1 MRSLARCRTFK
12 VMMRPAMILPRVT
25 AVAMAVIVAL
35 MSPPRAQAQLRVE
48 PSASRFWLGG
58 LALTGAAVV
67 LDRGMREIAAH
78 NQSSALDDLAR
89 DVDPLGRAR
98 YLVPALVGAYLV
110 PRLAGRHRLS
120 DAVLRIGMGYA
131 VTSGMVSVLK
141 PAIGRHRPDA
151 RGDPSRF
158 HPFSTGEEWHS
169 LPSGHTSHAFAIAAG
184 IADEARNPW
193 VTGVAYGAASLVG
206 IQRIYT
212 SAHWTSDVVASSI
225 LAISA
230 STTTVRWLRHR
241 GAGRLPAPADSAP
254 NGATAWSLTVAPRR
268 IVVSRAF

>member
-1 MRSLARCRTFK
+1 MRGWIRR
-12 VMMRPAMILPRVT
+12 RYPRVT

-35 MSPPRAQAQLRVE
+35 TPAPCAKAQLHVE
-48 PSASRFWLGG
+48 PSAGRFWLAG
-58 LALTGAAVV
+58 LALTGAALA
-67 LDRGMREIAAH
+67 LDERMREVVAH
-78 NQSSALDDLAR
+78 NQSPALDDLAR
-89 DVDPLGRAR
+89 NVDPFGRAR
-98 YLVPALVGAYLV
+98 YVVPSLVGAYVV
-110 PRLAGRHRLS
+110 PRLAGRHRFS

-131 VTSGMVSVLK
+131 VTSGVVSVLK

-151 RGDPSRF
+151 RGDPSQF
-158 HPFSTGEEWHS
+158 HGFSTGEVWHS

-212 SAHWTSDVVASSI
+212 SAHWTSDVVASSV

-230 STTTVRWLRHR
+230 STTTVRWLRR
-241 GAGRLPAPADSAP
+241 GGARSLPAPADSATH
-254 NGATAWSLTVAPRR
+254 GATRWSLTVAPGR
-268 IVVSRAF
+268 VVASRAF